1 MEKIKKIVMIVVLAI
16 LIAPALV
23 SAKTKET
30 YFKTESGYGITE
42 EQYNNLI
49 KVFSR
54 DTIYTMDKSVVDL
67 YKDNKN
73 LTKSEKEIY
82 VRTDEYF
89 DENGNVISSVDKE
102 VSKEVAESFV
112 QNQKGGIQTLASSHQ
127 TNMKKITI
135 GLVAQLSVKTIT
147 ITNTWL
153 SIPSVKSYDVIGYRN
168 GTGAAVS
175 INSVSG
181 YQKWDG
187 NVISYNSGSENYK
200 SAGNG
205 CGISMN
211 IVDNVSRSLEN
222 SMTVTVINNAYT
234 YTAYGTY
241 QHAQSNVTL
250 AQSKNYTVNANGLG
264 GVLDFA
270 ASVRGYYDG
279 MQGVNITKSVG

>member
-1 MEKIKKIVMIVVLAI
+1 MIVVLAI

-23 SAKTKET
+23 SAKTNET

>member
-1 MEKIKKIVMIVVLAI
+1 
-16 LIAPALV
+16 
-23 SAKTKET
+23 
-30 YFKTESGYGITE
+30 
-42 EQYNNLI
+42 
-49 KVFSR
+49 
-54 DTIYTMDKSVVDL
+54 
-67 YKDNKN
+67 
-73 LTKSEKEIY
+73 
-82 VRTDEYF
+82 
-89 DENGNVISSVDKE
+89 
-102 VSKEVAESFV
+102 
-112 QNQKGGIQTLASSHQ
+112 
-127 TNMKKITI
+127 MKKITI